1 MKLWFIL
8 CFIGI
13 SLMAVCFPDQSAALI
28 RGLNSLYREL
38 GITSFDDFAETG
50 NALFNEVKGKLGQ

>member
-1 MKLWFIL
+1 
-8 CFIGI
+8 
-13 SLMAVCFPDQSAALI
+13 MAVCFPDQSAAFI

-50 NALFNEVKGKLGQ
+50 KDLLNEIKDTFK

>member
-8 CFIGI
+8 CFIAVSI
-13 SLMAVCFPDQSAALI
+13 MAVCFPDQSAALI

-38 GITSFDDFAETG
+38 GITSLDDFAETG
-50 NALFNEVKGKLGQ
+50 KELFNEVKGKLGQ

>member
-1 MKLWFIL
+1 MKLCFIL
-8 CFIGI
+8 CFIAI
-13 SLMAVCFPDQSAALI
+13 SIMAVCFPDQSAAFI

-50 NALFNEVKGKLGQ
+50 KDLLNEIKDTFK